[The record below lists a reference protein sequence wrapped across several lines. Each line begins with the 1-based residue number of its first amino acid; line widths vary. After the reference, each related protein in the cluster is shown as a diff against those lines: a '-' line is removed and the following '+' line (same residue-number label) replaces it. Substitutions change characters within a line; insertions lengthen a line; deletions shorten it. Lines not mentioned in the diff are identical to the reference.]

1 MPTPLNQI
9 FRSSGPSATSKK
21 RLSYCPLCGHSF
33 TMADIQPFSRQTCG
47 LCGYTHFLNPS
58 PGITIILHSP
68 AGKVLIGRRAEK
80 ARYGGLWCLP
90 GGYIEYEESFIDTA
104 HREVWE
110 ETGLNIE
117 IEGVIN
123 VVSNLLDD
131 RHHTLV
137 IVLLGRVTGGLEAAG
152 DDLLELRWIDHEQH
166 LQVPYAFEA
175 DKRIIDVFFKGNYA
189 LLPIDQR
196 AEAAKHENRWS
207 SLGG

>member
-1 MPTPLNQI
+1 VPTPLHQS
-9 FRSSGPSATSKK
+9 FRSSGPTAASN
-21 RLSYCPLCGHSF
+21 RQLSYCPICGHPF
-33 TMADIQPFSRQTCG
+33 TSAKLQHLQRQTCAH
-47 LCGYTHFLNPS
+47 CGYIHFLNPS

-68 AGKVLIGRRAEK
+68 EGKVLIGKRALK

-90 GGYIEYEESFIDTA
+90 GGYIEYEESYIETA

-110 ETGLNIE
+110 ETGLKIG

-137 IVLLGRVTGGLEAAG
+137 IVLLGKVIGGREAAN
-152 DDLLELRWIDHEQH
+152 DDLVELRWIDREQH
-166 LQVPYAFEA
+166 LQASYAFEA
-175 DKRIIDVFFKGNYA
+175 DQRIIDVFFDGNYA

-196 AEAAKHENRWS
+196 VEAEIQKNKNW
-207 SLGG
+207 